1 MKIVVVG
8 LGYVGLSLSVL
19 LSQYNK
25 VVGVDVIQQKVD
37 MINNKQSPIE
47 DKEIQEYL
55 SNKKL
60 DLTATTDLELALVD
74 ADYVFIATP
83 TNYNEETQYFD
94 TSSVTEVAKQI
105 IDANKSCWIVIKS
118 TIPVEYTSKLITQL
132 NCERI
137 LFSPEFLREGH
148 ALYDNLYPSRVII
161 GCDQSNPESYFRAET
176 AIKVLLEGAINK
188 DVPRLIMS
196 YQEAEAV
203 KLFANTYLAMR
214 VAYFNELD
222 TYCSYLNLDTKNIIN
237 GVCTDPRIGTHYN
250 NPSFGYGGYCL
261 PKDTKQ
267 LKANYYFDEVPE
279 TLISAIVESNE
290 QRKQQLANDIMSVA
304 EDDANYSGSEEVI
317 GIYRLT
323 MKSGSDN
330 FRSAAIFDIINILK
344 NEGKTLLIYEPM
356 INAES
361 YDGIPV
367 ENNLSAFKEKC
378 TTIVA
383 NRATSDLDDVK
394 TKLFTRDV
402 FGRD

>member
-74 ADYVFIATP
+74 ADYAFIATP

-94 TSSVTEVAKQI
+94 TSSVTEVAKRI

-267 LKANYYFDEVPE
+267 LKANYYSDEVPE

-304 EDDANYSGSEEVI
+304 EDDANYSGSEEII

-330 FRSAAIFDIINILK
+330 FRSAAIFDIINVLK

-383 NRATSDLDDVK
+383 NRVTSDLDDVK

>member
-37 MINNKQSPIE
+37 MINSKQSPIE

-94 TSSVTEVAKQI
+94 TSSVTEVAKRI

-118 TIPVEYTSKLITQL
+118 TIPVDYTSKLITQL

-237 GVCTDPRIGTHYN
+237 GICTDPRIGTHYN

-267 LKANYYFDEVPE
+267 LKANYYSDEVPE

-304 EDDANYSGSEEVI
+304 ESYSRYIKSEEII

-330 FRSAAIFDIINILK
+330 FRSAAIFDIINVLK

-361 YDGIPV
+361 YDGIHV

-383 NRATSDLDDVK
+383 NRVTSDLDDVK

>member
-60 DLTATTDLELALVD
+60 DLTATTNLELALVD

-94 TSSVTEVAKQI
+94 TSSVTEVAKRI

-132 NCERI
+132 NCDRI

-148 ALYDNLYPSRVII
+148 ALYDNLYTSRVII

-267 LKANYYFDEVPE
+267 LKANYYSDEVPE

-330 FRSAAIFDIINILK
+330 FRSAAIFDIINVLK

-383 NRATSDLDDVK
+383 NRVTSDLDDVK

>member
-37 MINNKQSPIE
+37 MINNNQSPID

-94 TSSVTEVAKQI
+94 TSSVTEVAKKVI
-105 IDANKSCWIVIKS
+105 EYNKTCWIVIKS
-118 TIPVEYTSKLITQL
+118 TIPVEYTSKLISQL

-161 GCDQSNPESYFRAET
+161 GCDQSNPDSYFRAET

-237 GVCTDPRIGTHYN
+237 GVCTDHRIGTHYN

-267 LKANYYFDEVPE
+267 LRANYCADEVPE

-290 QRKQQLANDIMSVA
+290 QRKQHLAQDIMSVA
-304 EDDANYSGSEEVI
+304 EDDAGYSRSEEII

-356 INAES
+356 INADS
-361 YDGIPV
+361 YDGILV
-367 ENNLSAFKEKC
+367 ENNLSVFKEKC

-383 NRATSDLDDVK
+383 NRVTSDLDDVK
-394 TKLFTRDV
+394 AKLFTRDV
-402 FGRD
+402 FNRD

>member
-94 TSSVTEVAKQI
+94 TSSVTEVAKRI

-267 LKANYYFDEVPE
+267 LKANYYSDEVPE

-304 EDDANYSGSEEVI
+304 EDDANYSGSEEII

-383 NRATSDLDDVK
+383 NRVTSDLDDVK

>member
-37 MINNKQSPIE
+37 MINNKQSPID

-55 SNKKL
+55 SNRKL
-60 DLTATTDLELALVD
+60 DLTATTDLESSLVD

-94 TSSVTEVAKQI
+94 TSSVTEVAKKVI
-105 IDANKSCWIVIKS
+105 EYNKTCWIVIKS
-118 TIPVEYTSKLITQL
+118 TIPVEYTSKLISQL

-161 GCDQSNPESYFRAET
+161 GCDQSNPDSYFRAET

-237 GVCTDPRIGTHYN
+237 GVCTDHRIGTHYN

-267 LKANYYFDEVPE
+267 LRANYCADEVPE

-290 QRKQQLANDIMSVA
+290 QRKQHLAQDIMSIS
-304 EDDANYSGSEEVI
+304 EDDADYSRSEEII

-356 INAES
+356 INADS

-367 ENNLSAFKEKC
+367 ENNLSVFKEKC

-383 NRATSDLDDVK
+383 NRVTSDLDDVK
-394 TKLFTRDV
+394 AKLFTRDV
-402 FGRD
+402 FNRD